1 MTVYL
6 CTGHIVNEEIESLI
20 VQKTYM
26 YRSNHFNSLPNKNI
40 VDQSKIRAFAD
51 IIIEG
56 KKEMKFD
63 LGRVENIV
71 EKGKNAGNRYFL
83 LNPQG
88 FQNPTSLGIFL
99 VKADVSL
106 PLCWEIHHHF

>member
-1 MTVYL
+1 MSVYL

-20 VQKTYM
+20 VQKTYV

-71 EKGKNAGNRYFL
+71 EKGKML
-83 LNPQG
+83 VI
-88 FQNPTSLGIFL
+88 GIF
-99 VKADVSL
+99 SL
-106 PLCWEIHHHF
+106 THKVFKILLP